1 MKLKFQFTQVKMVNK
16 VETPQSFFTE
26 HEVSTNKDVDACI
39 HAACN
44 KFESVANVI
53 LNSNSKTFVWSK
65 TKPFEI
71 TVTIDGK
78 TVVSTEKLKTIS
90 GVKLALSLKN
100 ADMAR
105 NSLFSAIAF
114 LRVSKLLN
122 FSEKTTES
130 GHEVREMREQ
140 HAVKLR
146 ENRAAKKL
154 LESLAAEATEA
165 SKQ

>member
-1 MKLKFQFTQVKMVNK
+1 MKLKFQFTQVKMVDK
-16 VETPQSFFTE
+16 VATPQSFFTE
-26 HEVSTNKDVDACI
+26 HVVRTDKDVDACI

-44 KFESVANVI
+44 KFEDVAKVI

-65 TKPFEI
+65 TKPFDI

-78 TVVSTEKLKTIS
+78 VVVSTEKLKTIS

-105 NSLFSAIAF
+105 NSLFSAVAF
-114 LRVSKLLN
+114 LKVSNLLN
-122 FSEKTTES
+122 FSENTTES
-130 GHEVREMREQ
+130 GHEVREMRER
-140 HAVKLR
+140 HAAKLR
-146 ENRAAKKL
+146 ENREAKKL
-154 LESLAAEATEA
+154 LEKLAADAAET